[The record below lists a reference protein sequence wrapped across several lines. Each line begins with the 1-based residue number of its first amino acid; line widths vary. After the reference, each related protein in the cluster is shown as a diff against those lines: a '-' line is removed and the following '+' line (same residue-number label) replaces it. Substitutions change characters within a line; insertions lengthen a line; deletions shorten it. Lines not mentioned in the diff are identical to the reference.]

1 MVGTEPDVVE
11 RGLRAG
17 RLACPTC
24 RGVLRPWGHARPRVL
39 RFRAELVRLRPRRS
53 RCRSCAGTHVLLAES
68 MLLRRADAV
77 EVVGAALTEAAA
89 GAGHR
94 RVAAGLARAAGTV
107 RGWLRRFAGRAQAVR
122 AWFTALAAA
131 LDPELG
137 ALPPAGSVLADAV
150 AAVGVAARAA
160 ALRVGPAPPWV
171 FAARVSGGRL
181 LAPDSTNTS
190 CPWASP

>member
-1 MVGTEPDVVE
+1 MTCQGPPAISSAEFGGPFLGTVEAPVLMVGTEPDVVE
-11 RGLRAG
+11 RGLREG

-24 RGVLRPWGHARPRVL
+24 RGVLRPWGHARGRVL
-39 RFRAELVRLRPRRS
+39 RFRAELLRLRPRRS

-77 EVVGAALTEAAA
+77 EVVGAALTEVAA

-122 AWFTALAAA
+122 AWFSRAGRWRV
-131 LDPELG
+131 DPE
-137 ALPPAGSVLADAV
+137 SW
-150 AAVGVAARAA
+150 GVAA
-160 ALRVGPAPPWV
+160 
-171 FAARVSGGRL
+171 GGG
-181 LAPDSTNTS
+181 SV
-190 CPWASP
+190 CSP

>member
-24 RGVLRPWGHARPRVL
+24 RGVLRPWGHGRPRVL
-39 RFRAELVRLRPRRS
+39 RFRAELLRLRPRRS

-89 GAGHR
+89 GAG
-94 RVAAGLARAAGTV
+94 A
-107 RGWLRRFAGRAQAVR
+107 
-122 AWFTALAAA
+122 
-131 LDPELG
+131 
-137 ALPPAGSVLADAV
+137 
-150 AAVGVAARAA
+150 
-160 ALRVGPAPPWV
+160 
-171 FAARVSGGRL
+171 
-181 LAPDSTNTS
+181 
-190 CPWASP
+190 